1 MPASI
6 SLLERRDAEPPTQ
19 PSAGVELCVVIPTFN
34 ERRNVEP
41 LIDRLERTLLGVRWR
56 AVFVDD
62 DSPDRTW
69 EEVRR
74 LSARDDRV
82 QCIRRLGRRGL
93 AGAVMEGALSSSA
106 ELVAVIDADLQH
118 DERLLIPMLAA
129 LRNGEADLVMASR
142 QLGRPGQTQG
152 LSAFRRGLS
161 RIANRA
167 AAWVAKR
174 ELSDPLSGFFMMRRS
189 EFDRLAPR
197 LSPRG
202 FKILFDILAT
212 SRGDL
217 RVLELPFAFAPR
229 AAGRSK
235 FDQRVVADYTALALS
250 KISRDLFSP
259 RAVMFGLVG
268 VSGIVVHFAVMRST
282 LGLGF
287 TLAQFLGASTA
298 MTSNY
303 FLNNALTYHGR
314 SRRGWRLL
322 AGYVKFVALCGLGLA
337 ANVGAATLVS
347 GLGAPWWVSGA
358 AGTVVGAAWNF
369 LSTATAVW
377 G

>member
-6 SLLERRDAEPPTQ
+6 SLLER
-19 PSAGVELCVVIPTFN
+19 PSTELPALPKAGVELCVVIPTFN
-34 ERRNVEP
+34 ERHNIEP
-41 LIDRLERTLLGVRWR
+41 LIDRLDLALHGVKWR

-74 LSARDDRV
+74 LAADDDRIH
-82 QCIRRLGRRGL
+82 CIRRLGRRGL

-106 ELVAVIDADLQH
+106 DLVAVIDADLQH
-118 DERLLIPMLAA
+118 DERLLAPMLAA
-129 LRNGEADLVMASR
+129 LREGEADLVMACR
-142 QLGRPGQTQG
+142 QLSQPGATTG
-152 LSAFRRGLS
+152 LSAFRRTLS
-161 RIANRA
+161 RLANRTT
-167 AAWVAKR
+167 AWVAKR
-174 ELSDPLSGFFMMRRS
+174 ELSDPLSGFFMMRQS

-212 SRGDL
+212 SRGEL

-229 AAGRSK
+229 AAGHSK

-268 VSGIVVHFAVMRST
+268 LSGIVVHFAVLRTT

-287 TLAQFLGASTA
+287 TLAQFLGAATA

-303 FLNNALTYHGR
+303 FLNNALTYRGR

-322 AGYVKFVALCGLGLA
+322 AGYAKFVALCGLGLA
-337 ANVGAATLVS
+337 ANVGAATLVRK
-347 GLGAPWWVSGA
+347 LGVPWWGSGA
-358 AGTVVGAAWNF
+358 AGAVVGAAWNF

>member
-6 SLLERRDAEPPTQ
+6 TLVERPSAEP
-19 PSAGVELCVVIPTFN
+19 SDRSNAGVDLCVVVPTFN
-34 ERRNVEP
+34 ERHNIKP
-41 LIDRLERTLLGVRWR
+41 LVDRLELALRGTKWR

-74 LSARDDRV
+74 LAAQDPRV
-82 QCIRRLGRRGL
+82 HCIRRIGRRGL
-93 AGAVMEGALSSSA
+93 AGAVMEGALSNSA
-106 ELVAVIDADLQH
+106 EFLAVIDADLQH
-118 DERLLIPMLAA
+118 DERLLGPMLAA
-129 LRNGEADLVMASR
+129 LKGGEADLVMASR
-142 QLGRPGQTQG
+142 QLSEATESPG
-152 LSAFRRGLS
+152 LSPFRRALS
-161 RIANRA
+161 RLANRTT
-167 AAWVAKR
+167 AWVAKR
-174 ELSDPLSGFFMMRRS
+174 ELSDPLSGFFMMRQS

-212 SRGDL
+212 SRSEL
-217 RVLELPFAFAPR
+217 RVLELPFAFSPR
-229 AAGRSK
+229 ATGRSK

-268 VSGIVVHFAVMRST
+268 LSGIVVHFAVMRAA
-282 LGLGF
+282 LGF
-287 TLAQFLGASTA
+287 GFALAQLLGASSA

-303 FLNNALTYHGR
+303 FLNNALTYRGR
-314 SRRGWRLL
+314 SRRGWQLL
-322 AGYVKFVALCGLGLA
+322 GGYVKFVALCGLGLA
-337 ANVGAATLVS
+337 ANVGAATLVRRL
-347 GLGAPWWVSGA
+347 GLPWWASGA
-358 AGTVVGAAWNF
+358 AGALVGAAWNF
-369 LSTATAVW
+369 LSTASAVW